1 MSTETTLSSQSNLYD
16 VLGIAPNADD
26 DEVRRAF
33 RSLARLL
40 HPDVNASEDAAQR
53 FARVAHAHSILSD
66 RERRR
71 AYDASRQAPRGAH
84 VRSPNVARTTPAA
97 HGVLRGA
104 DVEASV
110 SLSIREAAFG
120 TEVTLDVKR
129 REVCA
134 VCLGAG
140 AEDGGTSTRCPTC
153 LGSGGTRTRG
163 DECSRCQGSGVLGS
177 PPCSNCS
184 GSGRKRG
191 HTSLVVAIPAAV
203 EDGQILRLKGDGDAG
218 PRNGPRG
225 DLLLL
230 VSIEPDPVLRRS
242 GIDILMD
249 LPISTED
256 AESGCSVEVPTLRGP
271 KRVRVPA
278 HSKDRTLL
286 RIGGAGLRPPGSW
299 HKGDQFVTVRIDS
312 TMANE
317 REF

>member
-1 MSTETTLSSQSNLYD
+1 MSTNTTLSSQSNLYD
-16 VLGIAPNADD
+16 ILGIAPNADD

-40 HPDVNASEDAAQR
+40 HPDVNASVDAAQR

-66 RERRR
+66 PERRQ
-71 AYDASRQAPRGAH
+71 AYDASRQAPKGVR
-84 VRSPNVARTTPAA
+84 VRSPHPARPAPVA

-110 SLSIREAAFG
+110 TLSIREAAFG
-120 TEVTLDVKR
+120 AEVNIDVKR

-134 VCLGAG
+134 ICLGAG
-140 AEDGGTSTRCPTC
+140 TAEGGTSTRCPIC
-153 LGSGGTRTRG
+153 LGSGGTRSRG
-163 DECSRCQGSGVLGS
+163 DECSRCQGSGVLGN

-191 HTSLVVAIPAAV
+191 LTSLVVAIPPAV
-203 EDGQILRLKGDGDAG
+203 EDGQVLRLKGDGDAG

-242 GIDILMD
+242 GIDILME
-249 LPISTED
+249 LPISPED
-256 AESGCSVEVPTLRGP
+256 ASSGCSVEVPTLRGP

-278 HSKDRTLL
+278 HTKDRTLL

-299 HKGDQFVTVRIDS
+299 HKGDQFITVRIDGS
-312 TMANE
+312 QANE
-317 REF
+317 KAF